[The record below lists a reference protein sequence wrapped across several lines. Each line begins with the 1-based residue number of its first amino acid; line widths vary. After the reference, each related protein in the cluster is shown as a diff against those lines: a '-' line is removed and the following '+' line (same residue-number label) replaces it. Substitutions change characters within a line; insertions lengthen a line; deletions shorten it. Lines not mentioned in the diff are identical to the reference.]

1 MRFILIGTERQRLE
15 LRDRLND
22 AADVVAEFD
31 SLTEARASRIVADA
45 LVLPATFTPQFDDD
59 SPLPEPL
66 TAREIDVL
74 ELVAEGCANKAI
86 AERLR
91 ISDQTV
97 KFHLASIIG
106 KLGAS
111 NRTDAVRRGV
121 RAGLITL

>member
-1 MRFILIGTERQRLE
+1 MILVGTQRQRLE
-15 LRDRLND
+15 LRDRLD
-22 AADVVAEFD
+22 DGADIVAEFD
-31 SLTEARASRIVADA
+31 SLAEARASGIEADA
-45 LVLPATFTPQFDDD
+45 LLLPSTRTPLVGDE

-66 TAREIDVL
+66 TAREIEVL
-74 ELVAEGCANKAI
+74 ELVAEGCPNKAI
-86 AERLR
+86 ADRLR

-111 NRTDAVRRGV
+111 NRTEAVRLAV